1 MAVLIL
7 SSGKTRPVK
16 PKKGVSFSLKELQ
29 GYVGGYIE
37 TIKFRDGRILVVNE
51 EGIIRAVGGYI
62 DTIKFRD
69 GRILVVNEEGII
81 RAMPFNRLASI
92 QLRKYSNVID
102 TIVGDALLCECYE
115 IE

>member
-51 EGIIRAVGGYI
+51 EGIIRA
-62 DTIKFRD
+62 
-69 GRILVVNEEGII
+69 
-81 RAMPFNRLASI
+81 MPFNRLASI